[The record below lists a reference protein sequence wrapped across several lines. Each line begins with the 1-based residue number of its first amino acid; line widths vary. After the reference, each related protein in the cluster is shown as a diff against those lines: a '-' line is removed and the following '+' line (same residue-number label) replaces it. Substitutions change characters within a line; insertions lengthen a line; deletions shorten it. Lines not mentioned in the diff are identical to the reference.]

1 MNDIQLAIDIRAAL
15 LAGLT
20 DIGITGL
27 EVLANYQP
35 TAQGKES
42 GPAIYFFKVGDS
54 PSGWQYRG
62 PVKVSGV
69 TKMAELRNIDTTFQ
83 FMARVAQDPTDL
95 TARTAGDVLNIA
107 AMILQASSTK
117 RVLQSKGIGGL
128 VIGELRNPYF
138 VNSSDRF
145 EASPSFDFTV
155 THRRSIMKTT
165 NVIEE
170 VNGVTIPK

>member
-1 MNDIQLAIDIRAAL
+1 MNDIQLAIEIRAAL

-20 DIGITGL
+20 DIGVTGV
-27 EVLANYQP
+27 EVIASYQP
-35 TAQGKES
+35 TAQGKDS

-62 PVKVSGV
+62 PVKVTGA
-69 TKMAELRNIDTTFQ
+69 TKMAEMRNIDTTFQ
-83 FMARVAQDPTDL
+83 FMARVTNNPNDL
-95 TARTAGDVLNIA
+95 TARTASDLLNMA
-107 AMILQASSTK
+107 AMVLQSSSTK

-138 VNSSDRF
+138 VNASDRF

-170 VNGVTIPK
+170 INGVTTPI